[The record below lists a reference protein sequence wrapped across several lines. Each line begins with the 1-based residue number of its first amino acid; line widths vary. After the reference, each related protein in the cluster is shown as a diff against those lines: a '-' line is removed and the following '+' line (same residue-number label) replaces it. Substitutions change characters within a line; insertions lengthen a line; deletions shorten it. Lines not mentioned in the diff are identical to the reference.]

1 MNKRLITLSGPTA
14 SGKTALSIRIAKTLG
29 AEIFSCD
36 SRQFYKE
43 MSIGTAVPSKRE
55 RSEVPHHFI
64 QHKSI
69 QSPYSVGQFE
79 ADAMDALE
87 QYFADHDYAIL
98 VGGSGLYMHAVVEGI
113 DKFPEV
119 PERIRTTLGER
130 MENNGLED
138 LQNELQTL
146 DPDYYQKMDI
156 QNPSR
161 VLRALGV
168 SLAAGQPYSSFLGQ
182 EKSNRPFSVLPLTV
196 EISRTILYD
205 RINDRV
211 DKMINAGLLQEAKS
225 LYPYR
230 DLNALQTVGYQE
242 IFDFFDQKI
251 NLDEAIAKIKQ
262 HTRHYAKRQMTWI
275 RRKESNALRINPTV
289 SDEELES
296 ILPETLA

>member
-1 MNKRLITLSGPTA
+1 MNKTLITLSGPTG
-14 SGKTALSIRIAKTLG
+14 SGKTALSIRIAKALG

-43 MSIGTAVPSKRE
+43 MLIGTAVPSKTE
-55 RSEVPHHFI
+55 LKEVPHHFI

-79 ADAMDALE
+79 ADAMNALT
-87 QYFADHDYAIL
+87 QYFEKQEFAVL

-119 PERIRTTLGER
+119 PEEIRTTLGER
-130 MENNGLED
+130 LETNGLED

-146 DPDYYQKMDI
+146 DPDHYQKMDV

-168 SLAAGQPYSSFLGQ
+168 SLSAGQPYSSFLGQ
-182 EKSNRPFSVLPLTV
+182 QKAKRPFSILPLSV
-196 EISRTILYD
+196 DIPRTILYD

-211 DKMINAGLLQEAKS
+211 DQMINAGLLQEVES

-251 NLDEAIAKIKQ
+251 DLDEAIAQIKQ

-275 RRKESNALRINPTV
+275 RRKESNALRINPTI
-289 SDEELES
+289 SDEDLVS
-296 ILPETLA
+296 ILPKQP

>member
-1 MNKRLITLSGPTA
+1 MNKTLITLSGPTA
-14 SGKTALSIRIAKTLG
+14 CGKTALSIRIAEILG

-43 MSIGTAVPSKRE
+43 MYIGTAVPSA
-55 RSEVPHHFI
+55 SELSAVPHHFI

-69 QSPYSVGQFE
+69 QSPYSVGQYE
-79 ADAMDALE
+79 ADVMDGLRK
-87 QYFADHDYAIL
+87 YFDKQDFAVL
-98 VGGSGLYMHAVVEGI
+98 VGGSGLYMHAVVEGV

-119 PERIRTTLGER
+119 PEEIRTVLGER
-130 MENNGLED
+130 LESNGLED

-146 DPDYYQKMDI
+146 DPDHYQKMDI
-156 QNPSR
+156 QNPNR

-182 EKSNRPFSVLPLTV
+182 KKAKRPFSILPLTV
-196 EISRTILYD
+196 DIPRDLLYI

-211 DKMINAGLLQEAKS
+211 DEMINAGLLQEAES
-225 LYPYR
+225 LYTYR
-230 DLNALQTVGYQE
+230 DLNALKTVGYQE

-251 NLDEAIAKIKQ
+251 DLDEAIALIKQ

-275 RRKESNALRINPTV
+275 RRKESNAVQINSTITDRDLV
-289 SDEELES
+289 S
-296 ILPETLA
+296 ILPKKS

>member
-1 MNKRLITLSGPTA
+1 MNKTLITLSGPTA
-14 SGKTALSIRIAKTLG
+14 SGKTALSIRIAKALG

-43 MSIGTAVPSKRE
+43 MSIGTAVPSKTE
-55 RSEVPHHFI
+55 LKEVPHHFI

-79 ADAMDALE
+79 ADAMDALT
-87 QYFADHDYAIL
+87 QYFEKQDFAVL

-119 PERIRTTLGER
+119 PEEIRTALGER
-130 MENNGLED
+130 LESNGLED

-146 DPDYYQKMDI
+146 DPNHYQEMDV

-168 SLAAGQPYSSFLGQ
+168 TLSAGQPYSSFFGQ
-182 EKSNRPFSVLPLTV
+182 QKPKRPFSILPLTV
-196 EISRTILYD
+196 DIPRDLLYN

-211 DKMINAGLLQEAKS
+211 DEMINAGLLQEAES
-225 LYPYR
+225 LYPNR
-230 DLNALQTVGYQE
+230 NLNALQTVGYQE

-251 NLDEAIAKIKQ
+251 DLDEAIAKVKQ

-275 RRKESNALRINPTV
+275 RRKESNSVQVNSTI
-289 SDEELES
+289 SDEDLVS
-296 ILPETLA
+296 ILPKQS

>member
-1 MNKRLITLSGPTA
+1 MNKTLITLSGPTA
-14 SGKTALSIRIAKTLG
+14 CGKTALSIRIAKLLG

-43 MSIGTAVPSKRE
+43 MYIGTAVPSA
-55 RSEVPHHFI
+55 SELSAVPHHFI

-69 QSPYSVGQFE
+69 QSPYSVGQYE
-79 ADAMDALE
+79 ADVMDGLRK
-87 QYFADHDYAIL
+87 YFDKQDFAVL
-98 VGGSGLYMHAVVEGI
+98 VGGSGLYMHAVVEGV

-119 PERIRTTLGER
+119 PEEIRTVLGER
-130 MENNGLED
+130 LESNGLED

-146 DPDYYQKMDI
+146 DPDHYQKMDI
-156 QNPSR
+156 QNPNR

-182 EKSNRPFSVLPLTV
+182 KKAKRPFSILPLTV
-196 EISRTILYD
+196 DIPRDLLYI

-211 DKMINAGLLQEAKS
+211 DEMINAGLLQEAES
-225 LYPYR
+225 LYTYR

-251 NLDEAIAKIKQ
+251 DLDEAIALIKQ

-275 RRKESNALRINPTV
+275 RRKESNAVQINSTITDRDLV
-289 SDEELES
+289 S
-296 ILPETLA
+296 ILPKKS